1 MALLCRKWSDRKIT
15 WLICLELAYAA
26 TYRVCHVFYKRKG
39 NELSDERKQMKQ
51 YKNMIIQISCWYKQ
65 CKTFSVLL
73 IINLSNQFLMDK
85 INSCTTFSY
94 WISHF
99 TQNIMEIK
107 QVAKGNSDW
116 LQSHM
121 LSGTL
126 WSTDALLVH
135 MYQVY
140 TCMICIHWR
149 NALQYCVSPNGYFV
163 ILSWSE
169 IASTCL
175 SEYMH
180 KGHTR
185 FKVFLK
191 QYPS

>member
-39 NELSDERKQMKQ
+39 NELSDARKQMKQ

-116 LQSHM
+116 LQRNM

-126 WSTDALLVH
+126 WSTPALLVH
-135 MYQVY
+135 MYHMYILAWSVY
-140 TCMICIHWR
+140 IEGMHYST
-149 NALQYCVSPNGYFV
+149 VSPNGYFV
-163 ILSWSE
+163 ILV
-169 IASTCL
+169 AQ
-175 SEYMH
+175 
-180 KGHTR
+180 K
-185 FKVFLK
+185 
-191 QYPS
+191 